1 MQGETNMTCTILQ
14 FLCRRVTEHRW
25 RKLTAYSV
33 GIEPVEYHYTCRV
46 CRKHFWNYDCKNAEL
61 QKLIQKVSDREVKN
75 SQETEV
81 LDFEVKN
88 SIRKNSDNCEQ
99 GKPYP
104 QEQANVRIEEGEE

>member
-1 MQGETNMTCTILQ
+1 MPDTIFQ

-99 GKPYP
+99 GKPYL

>member
-1 MQGETNMTCTILQ
+1 MTCTILQ

-75 SQETEV
+75 CDNTKVIDLQ
-81 LDFEVKN
+81 VK
-88 SIRKNSDNCEQ
+88 K
-99 GKPYP
+99 
-104 QEQANVRIEEGEE
+104 EGEG

>member
-1 MQGETNMTCTILQ
+1 MTCTIFQ
-14 FLCRRVTEHRW
+14 FLCRRVTDHRW

-75 SQETEV
+75 CDNTKVIDLQVKKGGLVVNRQGWKRKASWFFVGV
-81 LDFEVKN
+81 LIGFALLLLK
-88 SIRKNSDNCEQ
+88 RW
-99 GKPYP
+99 
-104 QEQANVRIEEGEE
+104 

>member
-1 MQGETNMTCTILQ
+1 MPDTIFQ
-14 FLCRRVTEHRW
+14 FLCRRATEHRW

-75 SQETEV
+75 SQKSED
-81 LDFEVKN
+81 LDFEVK
-88 SIRKNSDNCEQ
+88 K
-99 GKPYP
+99 
-104 QEQANVRIEEGEE
+104 EGEG